1 MSRISLFRVNLFR
14 CLVIKLKNVTSLFG
28 SPRKPKT
35 DSETLNM
42 YCIHVFITCY
52 CTVHNKYCK
61 YTVHA
66 FKSANKVISIDE
78 KSCTQREQ
86 VVISRLEDVHLS
98 ITEAHQ

>member
-42 YCIHVFITCY
+42 YCIYVFITCY

-61 YTVHA
+61 YTVQ
-66 FKSANKVISIDE
+66 VISIDE
-78 KSCTQREQ
+78 K
-86 VVISRLEDVHLS
+86 HLS
-98 ITEAHQ
+98 HALKENRLSSLD